1 MTRSLR
7 ALTALVLGSAFAVA
21 ACASDASSS
30 GGAASSTDAGT
41 TPVADAATATDAGA
55 VRDSG
60 TTPAADA
67 GTTKPQWTL
76 RLTVPR
82 DYSGTPRQLAVVL
95 VNSLPVTGIPA
106 AFLKFEDNPTVA
118 AGQEIRLSGDVPANR
133 GPFKVL
139 AALYMQ
145 GGGQF
150 SPKPGTD
157 YDAATANFVEVTGAS
172 VDFGTLPLALHTAN
186 DGH

>member
-1 MTRSLR
+1 MTRTLR

-21 ACASDASSS
+21 ACSSDDAS
-30 GGAASSTDAGT
+30 GGGTAAAADAGA
-41 TPVADAATATDAGA
+41 TPVVDAATATDAGSTSTT
-55 VRDSG
+55 DS
-60 TTPAADA
+60 

-82 DYSGTPRQLAVVL
+82 DYTGTPRQLAVVL

-118 AGQEIRLSGDVPANR
+118 AGQEITLTGDVPANR

-157 YDAATANFVEVTGAS
+157 YDAATANVVDLTGAS
-172 VDFGTLPLALHTAN
+172 VDFGTLPLALHTAT

>member
-7 ALTALVLGSAFAVA
+7 ALTVLVLGSAVAVA
-21 ACASDASSS
+21 ACASDAASS
-30 GGAASSTDAGT
+30 GSTASGADSGT
-41 TPVADAATATDAGA
+41 TPVVDAATATDAGA
-55 VRDSG
+55 TS
-60 TTPAADA
+60 TPDT
-67 GTTKPQWTL
+67 GTTKPQWTI

-82 DYSGTPRQLAVVL
+82 DYTGTPRQLAVVL

-106 AFLKFEDNPTVA
+106 AFLKFVDNPTVA
-118 AGQEIRLSGDVPANR
+118 AGQEITLTGDVPTNR

-157 YDAATANFVEVTGAS
+157 YDAATANFVELTGAP
-172 VDFGTLPLALHTAN
+172 VDFGTLPLALHTAT

>member
-21 ACASDASSS
+21 ACASDAASS
-30 GGAASSTDAGT
+30 GSTASGADSGT
-41 TPVADAATATDAGA
+41 TPVVDAATATDAGA
-55 VRDSG
+55 TS
-60 TTPAADA
+60 TPDT
-67 GTTKPQWTL
+67 GTTKPQWTI

-82 DYSGTPRQLAVVL
+82 DYTGTPRQLAVVL
-95 VNSLPVTGIPA
+95 VNALPVTGIPA
-106 AFLKFEDNPTVA
+106 AFLKFVDNPTVA
-118 AGQEIRLSGDVPANR
+118 AGQEITLTGDVPPNR

-157 YDAATANFVEVTGAS
+157 YDAATANFVELTGAP
-172 VDFGTLPLALHTAN
+172 VDFGTLPLALHTAT

>member
-1 MTRSLR
+1 MLR
-7 ALTALVLGSAFAVA
+7 TPRILSAFVLGSALALT
-21 ACASDASSS
+21 ACSSESASSSPTPASDAGVAPAADS
-30 GGAASSTDAGT
+30 GAAPANDAG
-41 TPVADAATATDAGA
+41 G
-55 VRDSG
+55 SS
-60 TTPAADA
+60 AADA

-82 DYSGTPRQLAVVL
+82 DYTGTPRQLAIVL
-95 VNSLPVTGIPA
+95 VNSLPVTGVPA
-106 AFLKFEDNPTVA
+106 AFLKFVDNPTVA
-118 AGQEIRLSGDVPANR
+118 AGQSITLSGDVPTNR
-133 GPFKVL
+133 GAFKVL
-139 AALYMQ
+139 AALYME

-157 YDAATANFVEVTGAS
+157 YDAATANAVEITGAS